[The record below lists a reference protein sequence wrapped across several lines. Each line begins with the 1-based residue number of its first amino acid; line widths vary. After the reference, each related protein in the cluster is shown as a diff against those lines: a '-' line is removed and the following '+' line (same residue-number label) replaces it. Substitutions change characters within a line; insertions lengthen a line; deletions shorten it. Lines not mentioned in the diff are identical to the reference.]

1 MSDLSELTFVNRWTL
16 QCHSGNPTD
25 WSAKSYIKQFST
37 TTLGDLG
44 EKVNLI
50 PENKFVGAYLCFMKD
65 DIMPLQEHEANTG
78 GQSICI
84 KIPRDDIRSRW
95 LKGIA
100 WAITERIFTDPA
112 KNAAVNGLILSPK
125 RGNSILQIWT
135 SAALNPSIED
145 LVPEI
150 RELDDLI
157 LIKAHNDKPKERT
170 FTRPNYGGGGG
181 GRGRGRGR
189 GGHHN
194 HHTNR
199 SRLNAVNGDG
209 AW

>member
-1 MSDLSELTFVNRWTL
+1 
-16 QCHSGNPTD
+16 
-25 WSAKSYIKQFST
+25 
-37 TTLGDLG
+37 LG

-65 DIMPLQEHEANTG
+65 DIMPLYEHEANTG
-78 GQSICI
+78 GYSICI

-100 WAITERIFTDPA
+100 WVITERIFTDPS

-135 SAALNPSIED
+135 SSAICPSIED
-145 LVPEI
+145 LDPAI

-170 FTRPNYGGGGG
+170 FTRPNYSGGGN
-181 GRGRGRGR
+181 RGRGRGR
-189 GGHHN
+189 GNGHYNHN
-194 HHTNR
+194 DRNMNR
-199 SRLNAVNGDG
+199 PRLNAIQGDG